1 MLASSPSNSAV
12 SPGSYRNYFLDQS
25 RAGPVFFLRRSSS
38 ALESLLFLLPFETAG
53 IDIFLRGRERYE
65 GVSVGATTL

>member
-38 ALESLLFLLPFETAG
+38 ALESLLFLLPSKLLEL
-53 IDIFLRGRERYE
+53 IF
-65 GVSVGATTL
+65 S